1 MTTYGITATGFTP
14 EDQNSNRSDLDT
26 AVQAARGLS
35 VDVSDGSPTGFY
47 NGIVSEAQTSLWDLL
62 QSIYSSF
69 DPDKATGAALDSL
82 SALTGTFRIQ
92 AASSQVTA
100 TLTGTPTTV
109 VPANSQAKTL
119 STGAVFY
126 TQAANT
132 IVTVPAWATGAI
144 ALGQR
149 VTSSGNIY
157 QCYLAGTATTGHAP
171 TGTNAPTGLA
181 ITGDGVGWQYLGQGT
196 GAVDC
201 TMLSVVQDA
210 IPAAASDLIVIQT
223 PIGGWYSVINVTAA
237 SLGNLVQTDES
248 LRITREAELAS
259 TAGDTFNGMY
269 GVLTKLPSATT
280 PAVTIFEN
288 NTATATT
295 NPTLPPYSFM
305 AMIYNTTATNNQI
318 AQTIFNNKP
327 LGGAVTAGTSSGTAI
342 DASGNSHTINF
353 QTPTATPV
361 FVIVTVVYDPTPGV
375 YQGDQAVRLA
385 VANYLNTLPPGRNVF
400 ATGITGAIFAA
411 GLGVLDIPRSGSEGG
426 VLLGTSASP
435 TTDATITLDPIHI
448 AVVTA
453 STDSPPYS
461 SHITINSSAGSL

>member
-327 LGGAVTAGTSSGTAI
+327 LGGAVTAGTSSGTAV
-342 DASGNSHTINF
+342 DVSGNSHTINF
-353 QTPTATPV
+353 QTPTATTIYV
-361 FVIVTVVYDPTPGV
+361 VIPSLIYDPTPGV
-375 YQGDQAVRLA
+375 FQGTSAVET
-385 VANYLNTLPPGRNVF
+385 VIVNYLTSFPPGRNVV
-400 ATGITGAIFAA
+400 ATAVAGAIFAA
-411 GLGVLDIPRSGSEGG
+411 NIGVLDIPRSGSEGG
-426 VLLGTSASP
+426 VLIGTTSLVATTTDTTITIDPVHVATATSGSVAITSA
-435 TTDATITLDPIHI
+435 TAGTL
-448 AVVTA
+448 
-453 STDSPPYS
+453 
-461 SHITINSSAGSL
+461 